1 MFACDSTLKTDKD
14 PFSKPITYLKLDH
27 TNFKKKKKNITK
39 AITIIYSKYE
49 INVSLTCVV
58 MHNRTFC
65 FVTASFL
72 TRRTKQV
79 NVVSDSVL
87 VKAQRNAHIITKN
100 PDAFRQQF

>member
-1 MFACDSTLKTDKD
+1 
-14 PFSKPITYLKLDH
+14 
-27 TNFKKKKKNITK
+27 
-39 AITIIYSKYE
+39 
-49 INVSLTCVV
+49 